1 MRQFAANTHRS
12 ALRVVRRSQND
23 SYNGGTNDTV
33 GRIASKAPRGYSS
46 NATQMNDAAINR
58 KRRK

>member
-1 MRQFAANTHRS
+1 MRQFATNTHRS
-12 ALRVVRRSQND
+12 AIVVRSRAT
-23 SYNGGTNDTV
+23 GEVV
-33 GRIASKAPRGYSS
+33 GRIKSKAPRGYSS